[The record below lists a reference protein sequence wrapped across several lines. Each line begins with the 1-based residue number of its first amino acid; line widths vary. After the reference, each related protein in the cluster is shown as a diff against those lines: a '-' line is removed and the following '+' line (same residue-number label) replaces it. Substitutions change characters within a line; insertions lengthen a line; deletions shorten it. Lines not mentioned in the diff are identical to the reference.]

1 MGHRLPCQIPVNM
14 KIRRPWSLASNTST
28 TVVLTQYHV
37 KISCQDKFREVLGEY
52 TMSSLK
58 AAGNIMAAAY
68 YEQGD
73 ACIMWTIERWDD
85 QGYYKNN
92 RESAAAKEVGALTR
106 TGLVSPVETIFME
119 DLELLSKQA
128 GQNAITIMLMV
139 EVKDGTEDLF
149 KFLNHEVMSSLRH
162 KPGIL
167 AFQFSQVARHK
178 TRFIIYKQFPNWDTF
193 QYHLKDPV
201 LGPVI
206 EFLQTSIK
214 DPPFE
219 KGYHHLIQFAPL

>member
-1 MGHRLPCQIPVNM
+1 M
-14 KIRRPWSLASNTST
+14 KMRRPWRLASNTSI

-37 KISCQDKFREVLGEY
+37 KISCQEKFLEALSEY
-52 TMSSLK
+52 TISSLR
-58 AAGNIMAAAY
+58 AAGNIMAEAF

-85 QGYYKNN
+85 QANYKNN

-106 TGLVSPVETIFME
+106 TGLAAPVETIFME
-119 DLELLSKQA
+119 DLELHSKQA
-128 GQNAITIMLMV
+128 GHNAITIMLMV
-139 EVKDGTEDLF
+139 DVKDGTEDLF
-149 KFLNHEVMSSLRH
+149 KSLNHEVMSSLRH

-167 AFQFSQVARHK
+167 TFQLSQVARHK
-178 TRFIIYKQFPNWDTF
+178 TRFIIYKKFLNWDTF

-201 LGPVI
+201 LGAVI

-214 DPPFE
+214 EPPFE
-219 KGYHHLIQFAPL
+219 KGYHHLIQFAPP